1 MPADSLPEF
10 THASPAAGAPVTTS
24 DMTTAR
30 AMLLLLAVLY
40 FVGGCGFS
48 ILFFSLERKAGVA
61 VAQAWPLP
69 AGIFVSA
76 FILPVILIGLAAI
89 VKGQLNALR
98 LQRAQ
103 FKSVEQTRVVI
114 EYLQQTMSSV
124 RTALL
129 DQRTPNTSAAGPAA
143 NPSFGEPEPVTAAT
157 ALTAAIDAT
166 NSTEL
171 LHLLTQIRDLALMT
185 EAQRLE
191 RAAQLHRQRRDAF
204 TAEIRQCI
212 NRQQW
217 KAASGALEKFRS
229 ALPDDPLATEL
240 ETQLSTARANRVRSD
255 IDAVQSDLRQFMS
268 INAWDRVEEI
278 VGKLELAYPGDPQ
291 VEDLVGNV
299 RREQQSWRAEELQ
312 RLLSDFH
319 EATDHRRWR
328 QACLIAQQLVER
340 YPDEKAIDRIRVE
353 LATLRNNADAQDRQE
368 MEVEFKDLLNR
379 HRYEEC
385 LAVAEKMIDTYPD
398 SKAAAELT
406 KMLPKLH
413 ELIRQ
418 ERVRRQ
424 QSAGAEQA

>member
-1 MPADSLPEF
+1 MPTDSLPEF
-10 THASPAAGAPVTTS
+10 DHAPAGAGVPVPTS

-30 AMLLLLAVLY
+30 ALLRLLAALY

-48 ILFFSLERKAGVA
+48 VLFFLLERKTGLT

-69 AGIFVSA
+69 AGIFISA
-76 FILPVILIGLAAI
+76 LTLPAILVGLAAI

-98 LQRAQ
+98 MQRAA
-103 FKSVEQTRVVI
+103 FKSAEQTRVVI
-114 EYLQQTMSSV
+114 EYLQQTMSGV
-124 RTALL
+124 RSSLL
-129 DQRTPNTSAAGPAA
+129 EQRTSHTQAGSPTAE
-143 NPSFGEPEPVTAAT
+143 PSFSQPDTVNAAT

-166 NSTEL
+166 QSTEL

-191 RAAQLHRQRRDAF
+191 RAAQLHQQRRDAL
-204 TAEIRQCI
+204 TAEIRQLS

-217 KAASGALEKFRS
+217 KAASVALDKFRS
-229 ALPDDPLATEL
+229 ALPGDPLAAEL
-240 ETQLSTARANRVRSD
+240 ETQLAAARANRVGAD

-278 VGKLELAYPGDPQ
+278 VGKLEMAYPGEPQ
-291 VEDLVGNV
+291 VEDLVRSV

-319 EATDHRRWR
+319 EAADHRRWR

-340 YPDEKAIDRIRVE
+340 YPDEKAIERIRVE
-353 LATLRNNADAQDRQE
+353 LTTLRNNADAQDRQE
-368 MEVEFKDLLNR
+368 MEIEFKDLLNR

-385 LAVAEKMIDTYPD
+385 LAVAEKLINTYPD
-398 SKAAAELT
+398 SKAATELT

-424 QSAGAEQA
+424 QSAGAEQG

>member
-10 THASPAAGAPVTTS
+10 THASAGTGAPVTTS

-30 AMLLLLAVLY
+30 ALLLLLAVVY

-48 ILFFSLERKAGVA
+48 ILLFFLERKTGVA

-69 AGIFVSA
+69 AGIFISA
-76 FILPVILIGLAAI
+76 VALPAILIGLAAI

-98 LQRAQ
+98 LQRAA
-103 FKSVEQTRVVI
+103 FKSTEQTRVVI

-124 RTALL
+124 RTTLL
-129 DQRTPNTSAAGPAA
+129 EQRTANIPTAGPTA
-143 NPSFGEPEPVTAAT
+143 NPAFNEPEPVTAAT

-171 LHLLTQIRDLALMT
+171 IHLLTQIRDLALMT

-191 RAAQLHRQRRDAF
+191 RAAQLHQQRRDAF
-204 TAEIRQCI
+204 TADIRQFI

-217 KAASGALEKFRS
+217 SAASAALEKFRS
-229 ALPDDPLATEL
+229 ALPGDPQATEL
-240 ETQLSTARANRVRSD
+240 EAQLSTARANRVRSD
-255 IDAVQSDLRQFMS
+255 IEAVQADLRQFMS

-278 VGKLELAYPGDPQ
+278 VGKLELAYPGEPQ
-291 VEDLVGNV
+291 VEDLVRSV

-319 EATDHRRWR
+319 EAADHRRWR

-340 YPDEKAIDRIRVE
+340 YPEEKAIERIRVE
-353 LATLRNNADAQDRQE
+353 LTTLRNNADAQDRQE

-418 ERVRRQ
+418 ERIRRQ
-424 QSAGAEQA
+424 QSAGAEQG